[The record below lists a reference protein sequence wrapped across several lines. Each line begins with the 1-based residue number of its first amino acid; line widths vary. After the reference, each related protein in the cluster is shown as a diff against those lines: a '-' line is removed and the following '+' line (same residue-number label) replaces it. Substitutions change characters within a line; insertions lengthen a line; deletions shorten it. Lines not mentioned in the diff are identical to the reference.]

1 MAPRN
6 GEKLGSDSQP
16 HPAGRSLKQI
26 GLLCWSPGL
35 SFPKIQ
41 PLGKPGSQDGVQLLT
56 ENPGLLQPWGPAE
69 LLLPPHTE
77 VIEVLWSKLK
87 TPEKLLTTKPPQSIH
102 AELLGSHTATAST
115 AGSLQMLE
123 SPWP

>member
-1 MAPRN
+1 M
-6 GEKLGSDSQP
+6 
-16 HPAGRSLKQI
+16 

-102 AELLGSHTATAST
+102 PELLGSHTATAST